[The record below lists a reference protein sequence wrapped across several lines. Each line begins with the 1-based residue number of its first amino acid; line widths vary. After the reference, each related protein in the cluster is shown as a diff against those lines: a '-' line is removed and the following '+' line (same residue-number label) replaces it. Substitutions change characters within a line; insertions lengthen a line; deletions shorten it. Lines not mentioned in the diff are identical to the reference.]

1 WARRSVARHW
11 RSSLRPCAWVL
22 LRLRCRLAASRG
34 IRGVRWSEPRSPHY
48 RHRSGNRP
56 SRDRGKGMI
65 QGGFAALPS
74 FLLRSGSLPVNL
86 RDSSRFTRQRAMNAP
101 ATLPARLRHDW
112 TREEIEALFA
122 LPFADLVFEAAR
134 VHRENFNPNEVQV
147 STLLSIKTGACPE
160 DCAYCPQSVRYD
172 TGLERE
178 ALMAVDKVVAEAR
191 KARANGASRFCM
203 GAAWRSPKDRQLDVV
218 IEMVK
223 AVKAE
228 GLETCCTLGMLTAEQ
243 AARFA
248 EAGLD
253 YYNHNIDTSPEHYQD
268 IITTRG
274 FEDRLNTL
282 QNVRDAG
289 INVRCGG
296 IVGLGEDQSDRA
308 GMLQVL
314 ASMDPHPES
323 VPINQL
329 VAVEGTPL
337 AEAPPV
343 DPLDFVRTIAV
354 ARILMPKSHVRLSAG
369 RTAMSDEMQALCF
382 LAGANSI
389 FYGDKLLTTPNP
401 ESSRDM
407 QLFARL
413 GVKAV

>member
-34 IRGVRWSEPRSPHY
+34 VRGFRWSEPRYPHY

-101 ATLPARLRHDW
+101 LNLTAGLRHDW

-147 STLLSIKTGACPE
+147 ATLLSIKTGACPE

-178 ALMAVDKVVAEAR
+178 ALMQVEKVVEQAKNA
-191 KARANGASRFCM
+191 KANGATRFCM
-203 GAAWRSPKDRQLDVV
+203 GAAYRSPKDKQLDF
-218 IEMVK
+218 IIQMIRGVK
-223 AVKAE
+223 DL
-228 GLETCCTLGMLTAEQ
+228 GMETCCTLGMLTEEQ
-243 AARFA
+243 ALKLKD
-248 EAGLD
+248 AGLD
-253 YYNHNIDTSPEHYQD
+253 YYNHNIDTSPEYYKD
-268 IITTRG
+268 IISTRT

-282 QNVRDAG
+282 ENVRNAG
-289 INVRCGG
+289 MNVCSGG
-296 IVGLGEDQSDRA
+296 IIGMGEGLTDRA
-308 GMLQVL
+308 GMLTVL
-314 ASMDPHPES
+314 ATMKKHPES

-329 VAVEGTPL
+329 VQVEGTPL
-337 AEAPPV
+337 HGAEEI
-343 DPLDFVRTIAV
+343 DPFDFVRTIAV
-354 ARILMPKSHVRLSAG
+354 ARILMPRSHV
-369 RTAMSDEMQALCF
+369 
-382 LAGANSI
+382 
-389 FYGDKLLTTPNP
+389 
-401 ESSRDM
+401 
-407 QLFARL
+407 
-413 GVKAV
+413 